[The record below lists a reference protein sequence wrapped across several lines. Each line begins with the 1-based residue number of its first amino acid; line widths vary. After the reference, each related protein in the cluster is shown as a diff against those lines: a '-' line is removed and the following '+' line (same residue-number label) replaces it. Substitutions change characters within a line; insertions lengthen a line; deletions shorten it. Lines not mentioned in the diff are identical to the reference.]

1 MDYSTQTP
9 FATFSVDVGDIIDLG
24 LTAIG
29 HRRMV
34 PLTGGQVSG
43 AIGTGWVVPGG
54 TDWQSVHADG
64 TISIDARYVIE
75 LDSGEHVQVESRGLR
90 RVDDDGTVY
99 FRTVVRMTTAVER
112 PDINHRLFVSVG
124 RRLED
129 RVLLDLY
136 PISSSRPVP

>member
-1 MDYSTQTP
+1 VDLPTQTP
-9 FATFSVDVGDIIDLG
+9 FATFVVDVGDIVDLG
-24 LTAIG
+24 ATAIG

-43 AIGTGWVVPGG
+43 AIGTGRVIPGG
-54 TDWQSVHADG
+54 TDWQSVHEDG
-64 TISIDARYVIE
+64 TVAIDARYVIE
-75 LDSGEHVQVESRGLR
+75 LDSGECVQVESRGLR
-90 RVDDDGTVY
+90 RVNADGTVY
-99 FRTVVRMTTAVER
+99 FRTVVRMTTTVQR

-136 PISSSRPVP
+136 PIS